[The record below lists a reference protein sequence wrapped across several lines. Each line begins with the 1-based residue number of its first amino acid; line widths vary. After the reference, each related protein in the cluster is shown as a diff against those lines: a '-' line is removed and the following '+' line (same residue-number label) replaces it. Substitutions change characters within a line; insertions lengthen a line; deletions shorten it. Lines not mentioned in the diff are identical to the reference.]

1 MRLLLLI
8 ISLWCI
14 ATTECRAQSNT
25 TANRF
30 KVLAIYENGGHHLA
44 FSTEAKK
51 WFSKLAI
58 DSSFYIEY
66 IQSTEQLDSIR
77 LSKYQ
82 LFLQLDFPPYGWKEK
97 AAHALEE
104 SINNGRIGWVGL
116 HHASLL
122 GEFDGFPIWPWFW
135 KFMGSIR
142 FKNYIAD
149 FASGTVQVEESNHP
163 VMKELPAKFTINK
176 EEWYTYDQSPRAN
189 VTVLASVDESSYQP
203 DRSIKMGDHPVIWT
217 NPAYKARNVYIFM
230 GHSPDLFSNEQY
242 CKLLANAIS
251 WAAQKN

>member
-1 MRLLLLI
+1 MRLLLI
-8 ISLWCI
+8 ISLCFI
-14 ATTECRAQSNT
+14 NATELRAQLKT
-25 TANRF
+25 PANRF

-51 WFSKLAI
+51 WLSKLAI

-66 IQSTEQLDSIR
+66 IQSTEELDSIR
-77 LSKYQ
+77 LSQYQ
-82 LFLQLDFPPYGWKEK
+82 LFLQLDYPPYGWKEK

-104 SINNGRIGWVGL
+104 SIINGRIGWVGL

-122 GEFDGFPIWPWFW
+122 GEFDGFPIWFWFW

-149 FASGTVQVEESNHP
+149 FASGTVHVEVPNHP

-176 EEWYTYDQSPRAN
+176 EEWYTYDKSPRAN

-230 GHSPDLFSNEQY
+230 GHSPDLFSNKQY